1 MCIRDSLQRYRL
13 LGQVQQLKKKLLTY
27 ESDRLIG
34 RSDKTKEIIN
44 LINKIATSDGSVLI
58 RGESG
63 VGKEVVARL
72 VHENSPRS
80 SKPFVAVNCA
90 SISESTLESEIF
102 GHEKGA
108 FTGAEKR
115 RIGLIESAADGT
127 IFLDEI
133 AETSVGF
140 QAKLLRV
147 LQEKSFFRVGSSDL
161 VHVNVRVVAATNKN
175 LEQAIQG
182 KEFREDLYY
191 RLNVLNIDVPPL
203 RERIEDIRELAD
215 LFLDKS
221 HSKMG
226 GESKRF
232 SEEAVALLEAYN
244 WPGNVRELQNIVER
258 AFVLADSI
266 EISSKLV
273 RPWLNLSASTV
284 ADIDDD
290 ANLDFAYRTA
300 HTQLRI
306 VALALA
312 KTVGKKDEARTLL
325 GFDDRSTMRRTIQR
339 LRERYPSIWKEF
351 PILEKVYPSK
361 VSDE

>member
-1 MCIRDSLQRYRL
+1 M
-13 LGQVQQLKKKLLTY
+13 
-27 ESDRLIG
+27 
-34 RSDKTKEIIN
+34 
-44 LINKIATSDGSVLI
+44 
-58 RGESG
+58 
-63 VGKEVVARL
+63 
-72 VHENSPRS
+72 
-80 SKPFVAVNCA
+80 
-90 SISESTLESEIF
+90 
-102 GHEKGA
+102 
-108 FTGAEKR
+108 
-115 RIGLIESAADGT
+115 
-127 IFLDEI
+127 
-133 AETSVGF
+133 
-140 QAKLLRV
+140 

-215 LFLDKS
+215 FFLDKS